1 MAEILDEKQQHRS
14 WSKEAEA
21 GVLGSMILERDCV
34 PSVLAIVTEDDFY
47 LPEHKAIFTALVEL
61 FMADAP
67 TDAVALRTQL
77 KTMNA
82 LENIGGVEYIASVL
96 NSVPSAA
103 SAEYYAGVVRDRRQY
118 RDLVQGVEKMKAV
131 LDEPG
136 TVAEQVQAVQDIA
149 LSIDG
154 DKAEQEFFELAE
166 HATKVVGDMPN
177 RADVWPT
184 GFRNIDRIIGGVCPG
199 ELVVIAGRPSMGK
212 SALALDVA
220 LRLAKAGKA
229 VVLFSLEMGHKAL
242 IERVACSLARVNG
255 AGLKSGKPSQED
267 LEKVCGAAFELRE
280 LNIVFHEGG
289 ATPEQQRAF
298 IKGRKKCH
306 GVDVVFVDYLQLMNT
321 GRRNENRVQ
330 EISEI
335 SRKLKLCAVQERIP
349 IIAMSQL
356 NRQPETR
363 QHHRPRLG
371 DLRDSGSI
379 EQDAD
384 VVVLLHR
391 EDYYRRIEKP
401 DAGGGD
407 MDGLAE
413 AIIAK
418 NRRGPTGTAELV
430 FLEEYCTFG
439 DLSNERT

>member
-1 MAEILDEKQQHRS
+1 M
-14 WSKEAEA
+14 
-21 GVLGSMILERDCV
+21 
-34 PSVLAIVTEDDFY
+34 
-47 LPEHKAIFTALVEL
+47 
-61 FMADAP
+61 
-67 TDAVALRTQL
+67 
-77 KTMNA
+77 
-82 LENIGGVEYIASVL
+82 
-96 NSVPSAA
+96 
-103 SAEYYAGVVRDRRQY
+103 
-118 RDLVQGVEKMKAV
+118 
-131 LDEPG
+131 
-136 TVAEQVQAVQDIA
+136 
-149 LSIDG
+149 
-154 DKAEQEFFELAE
+154 
-166 HATKVVGDMPN
+166 
-177 RADVWPT
+177 
-184 GFRNIDRIIGGVCPG
+184 
-199 ELVVIAGRPSMGK
+199 
-212 SALALDVA
+212 
-220 LRLAKAGKA
+220 
-229 VVLFSLEMGHKAL
+229 
-242 IERVACSLARVNG
+242 
-255 AGLKSGKPSQED
+255 
-267 LEKVCGAAFELRE
+267 
-280 LNIVFHEGG
+280 
-289 ATPEQQRAF
+289 
-298 IKGRKKCH
+298 
-306 GVDVVFVDYLQLMNT
+306 
-321 GRRNENRVQ
+321 Q